1 VTLPGTRQYDGTTLR
16 PSKLSGITSIH
27 EARTA
32 LGQRL
37 RELRSSAGITGRAL
51 AESLSWPASKVS
63 KLENGRQT
71 PTDEDIRGWTRI
83 TDSAGETDALLA
95 SLHTLEVQHAEWQR
109 QINAGL
115 RPHQREIAE
124 LDADTRFFRA
134 FESTFIPGLLQTA
147 EYARHRF
154 AQSITVFK
162 VKNDINEAVQTRVK
176 RQEILYRPDKRFH
189 FVLTEAALRY
199 RLCPAETML
208 GQLDRLVSF
217 AALPN
222 VRLGII
228 PFETAYVVAPTHGFW
243 LLDSERVMV
252 ETFSAELNL
261 AQPQE
266 IELYASIFEQM
277 AAVASYGRAA
287 RAIITRAIDDLAP
300 EAADDDDGGSELLV
314 PDRTK

>member
-1 VTLPGTRQYDGTTLR
+1 MPLRNLPGV
-16 PSKLSGITSIH
+16 TSVH

-37 RELRSSAGITGRAL
+37 RELRNAAGITGRQL
-51 AESLSWPASKVS
+51 AESLAWPASKVS

-83 TDSAGETDALLA
+83 TGSEAEADALLA
-95 SLHTLEVQHAEWQR
+95 SLHTLEIQHAEWQR
-109 QINAGL
+109 QITTGL

-124 LDADTRFFRA
+124 LDAKTRFFRA

-162 VKNDINEAVQTRVK
+162 AKNDISEAVQVRVK

-189 FVLTEAALRY
+189 FVLTEGALRY
-199 RLCPAETML
+199 RLCPPGVML
-208 GQLDRLVSF
+208 GQLDRLMSF

-228 PFETAYVVAPTHGFW
+228 PFETAYAVAPTHGFW
-243 LLDSERVMV
+243 LLDNSRVMV

-261 AQPQE
+261 TQPQE
-266 IELYASIFEQM
+266 IELYASIFKKM
-277 AAVASYGRAA
+277 AEAASYGRQA
-287 RAIITRAIDDLAP
+287 RAVIMRVIDDLVP
-300 EAADDDDGGSELLV
+300 ESDEGSADLLGS
-314 PDRTK
+314 DSAK